1 MHKLL
6 LRDMERERYIRRFE
20 AVIAYYSDTLYNRSS
35 HRGQLFESELE
46 SFIFA
51 VRRLHGSAH
60 KHHLYRRMDSFYQ
73 EEMGE
78 FITSTEDLV
87 TEPHRKT
94 AIEQFD
100 YCARTYTLFIEPII
114 ALGTSL
120 KDNDGFD
127 FERACQCFK
136 SLKDAYIEDYLQPY
150 REPGRRQRI
159 ASNRIKSFRDDK
171 TIFLE
176 LTASIFV
183 SLSIVDD
190 SKIVSQIVKSVFNR
204 LDNLLLPKK
213 NITPNDIFTRLSQL
227 PQPVYQGIC
236 NHFLQS
242 GFITETLYYQLVLS
256 IKSEDSDSFS
266 TIVTKNNLYL
276 DLTKYYDLIEL
287 ACSLNSTLNER
298 QFAPEDYI
306 GLISNYYEQ
315 LIPRNETKTSASR
328 AGVSVV
334 CIYNDIK
341 DYLEILSEVYPP
353 IHVFRLKQF
362 LLYERFCRIK
372 FSTTSIISESSQP
385 TSSVAID
392 ITNQSSVDADTS
404 NQTTITNEKEFNCI
418 IPEKDIDPF
427 LEYLVWRGYLK
438 EGDQASFKYDVFG
451 GKKPSDYRDISFKI
465 DSNIAGK
472 TMLGVII
479 WKLRK
484 ENDDPVRLYNEK
496 VYQANSQITSGDK
509 SMRVFV
515 DFGLFFPDLIDSL
528 KMKHS
533 NLEPIRKRLYEQVQE
548 LSGSDEYKNCSSI
561 LEFIQQHEKKNYW
574 VIPKKKE
581 ILGR

>member
-1 MHKLL
+1 
-6 LRDMERERYIRRFE
+6 MERERYIRRFE
-20 AVIAYYSDTLYNRSS
+20 AVLAYYTDTLYNRSS

-73 EEMGE
+73 VEMGE
-78 FITSTEDLV
+78 FITSMEDLV

-120 KDNDGFD
+120 NDNEGFD
-127 FERACQCFK
+127 FERACLYFK

-266 TIVTKNNLYL
+266 KIVTENNLYL

-298 QFAPEDYI
+298 QFVPEEYI
-306 GLISNYYEQ
+306 RLISNYYEQ
-315 LIPRNETKTSASR
+315 LTPQSETKTSDSR
-328 AGVSVV
+328 VGVSVV
-334 CIYNDIK
+334 GIYNDIK
-341 DYLEILSEVYPP
+341 DYLEILSEIYPRF
-353 IHVFRLKQF
+353 HVFRLKQY
-362 LLYERFCRIK
+362 LLYDRFCQIK
-372 FSTTSIISESSQP
+372 FSTSSNIP
-385 TSSVAID
+385 EITLEKSSVVSIVKDSTYSSPID
-392 ITNQSSVDADTS
+392 IEPN
-404 NQTTITNEKEFNCI
+404 NQTTITEKKELNCKYPDRI
-418 IPEKDIDPF
+418 DIFID
-427 LEYLVWRGYLK
+427 YLVWMGFIAAENK
-438 EGDQASFKYDVFG
+438 QSFKYDVFG
-451 GKKPSDYRDISFKI
+451 GQKPDNYTTLSYNHKMENAKTILAVILWYLRNNRPSPIVNIFDTQVAQTSKYISSGKKAQRVYIDIC
-465 DSNIAGK
+465 
-472 TMLGVII
+472 
-479 WKLRK
+479 
-484 ENDDPVRLYNEK
+484 
-496 VYQANSQITSGDK
+496 
-509 SMRVFV
+509 
-515 DFGLFFPDLIDSL
+515 LFFPSLINSL
-528 KMKHS
+528 TIRDEENKNSRLKARLVERVK
-533 NLEPIRKRLYEQVQE
+533 NLLAKEEYQK
-548 LSGSDEYKNCSSI
+548 LSV
-561 LEFIQQHEKKNYW
+561 LEFIKWLERNDIQYW
-574 VIPKKKE
+574 FV
-581 ILGR
+581 GRK

>member
-1 MHKLL
+1 
-6 LRDMERERYIRRFE
+6 MERERYIRRFE

-404 NQTTITNEKEFNCI
+404 NQTTITKEKEFNCI

>member
-1 MHKLL
+1 
-6 LRDMERERYIRRFE
+6 MERERYIRRFE

-404 NQTTITNEKEFNCI
+404 NQTTITKEKEFNCI

-451 GKKPSDYRDISFKI
+451 GHKPSDYRDVSFNFNTQI
-465 DSNIAGK
+465 VGSM
-472 TMLGVII
+472 MLGVII

>member
-1 MHKLL
+1 
-6 LRDMERERYIRRFE
+6 MERERYIRRFE
-20 AVIAYYSDTLYNRSS
+20 AVLAYYTDTLYNRSS

-404 NQTTITNEKEFNCI
+404 NQTTITKEKEFNCI

>member
-1 MHKLL
+1 
-6 LRDMERERYIRRFE
+6 MERERYIRRFE

-204 LDNLLLPKK
+204 
-213 NITPNDIFTRLSQL
+213 
-227 PQPVYQGIC
+227 QGIC

-256 IKSEDSDSFS
+256 IKSDDSDSFS

-362 LLYERFCRIK
+362 LLYR
-372 FSTTSIISESSQP
+372 Q
-385 TSSVAID
+385 D
-392 ITNQSSVDADTS
+392 
-404 NQTTITNEKEFNCI
+404 
-418 IPEKDIDPF
+418 
-427 LEYLVWRGYLK
+427 
-438 EGDQASFKYDVFG
+438 
-451 GKKPSDYRDISFKI
+451 
-465 DSNIAGK
+465 
-472 TMLGVII
+472 M
-479 WKLRK
+479 
-484 ENDDPVRLYNEK
+484 
-496 VYQANSQITSGDK
+496 QI
-509 SMRVFV
+509 
-515 DFGLFFPDLIDSL
+515 L
-528 KMKHS
+528 
-533 NLEPIRKRLYEQVQE
+533 
-548 LSGSDEYKNCSSI
+548 
-561 LEFIQQHEKKNYW
+561 
-574 VIPKKKE
+574 
-581 ILGR
+581 

>member
-256 IKSEDSDSFS
+256 IKSEDSNSFS

>member
-1 MHKLL
+1 
-6 LRDMERERYIRRFE
+6 MERERYIRRFE

-372 FSTTSIISESSQP
+372 FSTTSIISDSSQP

>member
-1 MHKLL
+1 
-6 LRDMERERYIRRFE
+6 MERERYIRRFE
-20 AVIAYYSDTLYNRSS
+20 AVLAYYTDTLYNRSS

-73 EEMGE
+73 VEMGE

-100 YCARTYTLFIEPII
+100 YCARTYSLFIEPII

-120 KDNDGFD
+120 KDNEGFD
-127 FERACQCFK
+127 FERACMCFK

-266 TIVTKNNLYL
+266 KIVTENNLYL

-298 QFAPEDYI
+298 QFVPEDYI
-306 GLISNYYEQ
+306 RLISNYYEQ
-315 LIPRNETKTSASR
+315 LTPQSETKTSDSR
-328 AGVSVV
+328 VGVSVV
-334 CIYNDIK
+334 GIYNDIK
-341 DYLEILSEVYPP
+341 DYLEILSEIYPP
-353 IHVFRLKQF
+353 IQVFRLKQF
-362 LLYERFCRIK
+362 LLYERFDRIK
-372 FSTTSIISESSQP
+372 FSTSSNIPERLHP
-385 TSSVAID
+385 TSSKAID
-392 ITNQSSVDADTS
+392 ITNQPPVDADTS
-404 NQTTITNEKEFNCI
+404 IQTTITYEEEFNCK
-418 IPEKDIDPF
+418 IPEKDLDPF
-427 LEYLVWRGYLK
+427 LDYLVWRGYIK
-438 EGDQASFKYDVFG
+438 EGDQASFKYDAFG
-451 GKKPSDYRDISFKI
+451 GHKPIDYRPVSFNF
-465 DSNIAGK
+465 DATVGK
-472 TMLGVII
+472 KMLGVILY
-479 WKLRK
+479 KLRYK
-484 ENDDPVRLYNEK
+484 ADDPIRLYNEK
-496 VYQANSQITSGDK
+496 ITQSNSQISTGDD
-509 SMRVFV
+509 SMRVFI
-515 DFGLFFPDLIDSL
+515 DFGLFFPDLIDTL
-528 KMKHS
+528 KMGHS
-533 NLEPIRKRLYEQVQE
+533 NLEPIRQKLIERVQK
-548 LSGSDEYKNCSSI
+548 LSESDEYNNCSSI

-574 VIPKKKE
+574 VIRKKKE

>member
-1 MHKLL
+1 
-6 LRDMERERYIRRFE
+6 MERERYIRRFE
-20 AVIAYYSDTLYNRSS
+20 AVLAYYTDTLYNRSS

-73 EEMGE
+73 VEMGE
-78 FITSTEDLV
+78 FITSMEDLV

-120 KDNDGFD
+120 NDNEGFD
-127 FERACQCFK
+127 FERACLCFK

-266 TIVTKNNLYL
+266 KIVTENNLYL

-298 QFAPEDYI
+298 QFVPEDYI
-306 GLISNYYEQ
+306 RLISNYYEQ
-315 LIPRNETKTSASR
+315 LTPQSETKTSDSR
-328 AGVSVV
+328 VGVSVV
-334 CIYNDIK
+334 GIYNDIK
-341 DYLEILSEVYPP
+341 DNLDVLSG
-353 IHVFRLKQF
+353 INSIIQVFKLNQF

-372 FSTTSIISESSQP
+372 FSTTSNLHEKTRPLFSIEKDETDLLP
-385 TSSVAID
+385 
-392 ITNQSSVDADTS
+392 VDAEGNEQTKIS
-404 NQTTITNEKEFNCI
+404 NEVELNCKFQDKIDEF
-418 IPEKDIDPF
+418 ID
-427 LEYLVWRGYLK
+427 YLVWRRYIADENK
-438 EGDQASFKYDVFG
+438 QSFKYDVFG
-451 GKKPSDYRDISFKI
+451 GLKPDNYTALSFNLEKK
-465 DSNIAGK
+465 NAK
-472 TMLGVII
+472 TMLGVIL
-479 WKLRK
+479 WSLRK
-484 ENDDPVRLYNEK
+484 VSPASNTNVNLFGTSVTQSNKYIGPSKDSQR
-496 VYQANSQITSGDK
+496 VY
-509 SMRVFV
+509 V
-515 DFGLFFPDLIDSL
+515 DICLFFPSL
-528 KMKHS
+528 TKSIIIKKEE
-533 NLEPIRKRLYEQVQE
+533 NE
-548 LSGSDEYKNCSSI
+548 NSI
-561 LEFIQQHEKKNYW
+561 LKARLIKRVKDLLAKDEFQKLSVLEYIKWLERNDIEYW
-574 VIPKKKE
+574 VVSRKNIQE
-581 ILGR
+581 EVE

>member
-1 MHKLL
+1 
-6 LRDMERERYIRRFE
+6 MERERYIRRFE